1 MSESQFQTILS
12 AIQEID
18 VKVGSFGDRLDN
30 IEDRIDKIEERL
42 DKVDG
47 RLDKVEGL
55 LVGINGEL
63 KRIEYWTPYNANED
77 IVAKLE
83 AIKAR

>member
-1 MSESQFQTILS
+1 MSENQFQTILS
-12 AIQEID
+12 AIQELNIT
-18 VKVGSFGDRLDN
+18 VGSFGNRFDKIEDRLD
-30 IEDRIDKIEERL
+30 KVEERL
-42 DKVDG
+42 DKVDE
-47 RLDKVEGL
+47 RLEKVEGL

-63 KRIEYWTPYNANED
+63 KRIEYWTPYHANED